1 MDQQVLVIGGGIGG
15 LSVAA
20 DLLSQGV
27 AVTLLEKNMALG
39 GAAGRRGLTSGQ
51 WVRRQFWNL
60 SSIERPF
67 YGRDGILKRILP
79 SDGWLCRVF
88 GSRIRKGI
96 FMQAMWK

>member
-39 GAAGRRGLTSGQ
+39 GRAGSWQEGTYQ
-51 WVRRQFWNL
+51 WPMGATAV
-60 SSIERPF
+60 
-67 YGRDGILKRILP
+67 
-79 SDGWLCRVF
+79 
-88 GSRIRKGI
+88 
-96 FMQAMWK
+96 